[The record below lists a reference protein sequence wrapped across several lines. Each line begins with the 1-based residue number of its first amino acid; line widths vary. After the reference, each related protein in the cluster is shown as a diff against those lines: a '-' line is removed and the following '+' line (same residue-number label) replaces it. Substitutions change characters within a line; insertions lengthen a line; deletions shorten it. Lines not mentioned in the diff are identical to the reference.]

1 MKKRSIR
8 TGILFAL
15 LTPVLLI
22 CAENPIYAATTQ
34 TAGSATVSYHVD
46 PAYQVTIPVDTS
58 MRFNETETSY
68 GNIVVEQAQIEDGNV
83 SRCHCYLILT

>member
-22 CAENPIYAATTQ
+22 CAENPDLSEPPPRRREARQSVIMWT
-34 TAGSATVSYHVD
+34 
-46 PAYQVTIPVDTS
+46 
-58 MRFNETETSY
+58 R
-68 GNIVVEQAQIEDGNV
+68 
-83 SRCHCYLILT
+83 LTR

>member
-34 TAGSATVSYHVD
+34 TAGSATVSYHVG
-46 PAYQVTIPVDTS
+46 P
-58 MRFNETETSY
+58 
-68 GNIVVEQAQIEDGNV
+68 G
-83 SRCHCYLILT
+83 